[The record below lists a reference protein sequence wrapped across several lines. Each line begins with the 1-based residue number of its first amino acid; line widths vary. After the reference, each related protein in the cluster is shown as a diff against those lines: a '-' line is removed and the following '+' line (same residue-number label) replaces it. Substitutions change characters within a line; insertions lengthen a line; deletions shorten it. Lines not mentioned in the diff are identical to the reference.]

1 MKNKNEKLF
10 IVAIVCIILCIPIGI
25 IIGKSLINKND
36 TVNNVTEN
44 NVTEN
49 VTENNVTENVT
60 ENESVKL
67 KYNYSESD
75 IITDNSIVTSLLS
88 NIGLD
93 KEDEVQEHYGC
104 TLNDSLQNYFF
115 NNSSFMDVISKYSKR
130 NNMLIMP
137 PKEIYSS
144 DECGGGSP
152 TCRLITKTSID
163 KIISVYPFIN
173 INMFKKSNL
182 TNDYITASPLPMCVS
197 PEVITHNIVFI
208 KYNHEYK
215 YIGIDKIKTNYDE
228 NETIYYIFN
237 DKMQLINIEK

>member
-182 TNDYITASPLPMCVS
+182 TNDYITASPFPMCVS

>member
-36 TVNNVTEN
+36 TVNNVN
-44 NVTEN
+44 
-49 VTENNVTENVT
+49 ENVT

-93 KEDEVQEHYGC
+93 KEDEVQEKYGC
-104 TLNDSLQNYFF
+104 TLNFSLRDYYF
-115 NNSSFMDVISKYSKR
+115 NNGSFMDVISRYSER

-137 PKEIYSS
+137 PEEIYSS
-144 DECGGGSP
+144 DECGVGSP

-182 TNDYITASPLPMCVS
+182 TNDYITASPYVCVS

-228 NETIYYIFN
+228 TETIYYIFN

>member
-10 IVAIVCIILCIPIGI
+10 IVAIACIILCIPIGI

-36 TVNNVTEN
+36 TVN
-44 NVTEN
+44 N

-104 TLNDSLQNYFF
+104 TLNNSLQNYFF
-115 NNSSFMDVISKYSKR
+115 NNGSFMDVISRYSER

-137 PKEIYSS
+137 PEEIYSS
-144 DECGGGSP
+144 DECGVGSP

-182 TNDYITASPLPMCVS
+182 TNDYITASPFPMCVS

>member
-10 IVAIVCIILCIPIGI
+10 IVAIACIILCIPIGI

-36 TVNNVTEN
+36 TVNNVN
-44 NVTEN
+44 
-49 VTENNVTENVT
+49 ENVT

-67 KYNYSESD
+67 KYNYTESD

-93 KEDEVQEHYGC
+93 KEDEVQEKYGC
-104 TLNDSLQNYFF
+104 TLNYSLQDYYF
-115 NNSSFMDVISKYSKR
+115 NNGSFMDVISRYSER

-137 PKEIYSS
+137 PEEIYSS
-144 DECGGGSP
+144 DECGVGSP

-182 TNDYITASPLPMCVS
+182 TSDYITSSSNPVCVS
-197 PEVITHNIVFI
+197 GEVITHNIVFI

>member
-36 TVNNVTEN
+36 TVNNVN
-44 NVTEN
+44 
-49 VTENNVTENVT
+49 ENVT

-104 TLNDSLQNYFF
+104 TLNNSLQNYFF
-115 NNSSFMDVISKYSKR
+115 NNGSFMDVISRYSER

-137 PKEIYSS
+137 PEEIYSS
-144 DECGGGSP
+144 DECGVGSP
-152 TCRLITKTSID
+152 SCRLITKTSID

-182 TNDYITASPLPMCVS
+182 TNDYITASPYVCVS
-197 PEVITHNIVFI
+197 GEVITHNIVFI

-228 NETIYYIFN
+228 TETIYYIFN

>member
-10 IVAIVCIILCIPIGI
+10 IVAIACIILCIPIGI

-36 TVNNVTEN
+36 TVNNVN
-44 NVTEN
+44 
-49 VTENNVTENVT
+49 ENVT

-67 KYNYSESD
+67 KYNYSGSD

-93 KEDEVQEHYGC
+93 KEDEVQEKYGC
-104 TLNDSLQNYFF
+104 TLNYSLQNYFF
-115 NNSSFMDVISKYSKR
+115 NNGSFMDVISRYSER

-137 PKEIYSS
+137 PEEIYSS
-144 DECGGGSP
+144 DECGVGSP
-152 TCRLITKTSID
+152 SCRLITKTSID

-182 TNDYITASPLPMCVS
+182 TNDYITASPYVCVS
-197 PEVITHNIVFI
+197 GEVITHNIVFI

>member
-44 NVTEN
+44 VTEN
-49 VTENNVTENVT
+49 NVT

-93 KEDEVQEHYGC
+93 KEDEVQEHYRC

-115 NNSSFMDVISKYSKR
+115 NNGSFMDVISKYSKR

-144 DECGGGSP
+144 DECGVGSP

-182 TNDYITASPLPMCVS
+182 TNDYITAAPFPMCVS

>member
-10 IVAIVCIILCIPIGI
+10 IVAIACIILCIPIGI

-36 TVNNVTEN
+36 TVNNVN
-44 NVTEN
+44 EN
-49 VTENNVTENVT
+49 VTENNVTENET

-67 KYNYSESD
+67 KYNYSGSD

-137 PKEIYSS
+137 PEEIYSS

-182 TNDYITASPLPMCVS
+182 TNDYITASPFPMCVS

>member
-115 NNSSFMDVISKYSKR
+115 NNSSFMDVISKYSER

-137 PKEIYSS
+137 PEEIYSS

-182 TNDYITASPLPMCVS
+182 TNDYITASPFPMCVS

>member
-36 TVNNVTEN
+36 TVNNVN
-44 NVTEN
+44 
-49 VTENNVTENVT
+49 ENVT

-75 IITDNSIVTSLLS
+75 IITDNSIVTPLLS

-93 KEDEVQEHYGC
+93 KEDEVQEKYGC
-104 TLNDSLQNYFF
+104 TLNFSLQDYYF
-115 NNSSFMDVISKYSKR
+115 NNGSFMDVISRYSER

-137 PKEIYSS
+137 PEEIYSS
-144 DECGGGSP
+144 DECGVGSP

-182 TNDYITASPLPMCVS
+182 TNDYITSSPNPVCIS

-228 NETIYYIFN
+228 TETIYYTFN

>member
-10 IVAIVCIILCIPIGI
+10 IVAIACIILCIPIGI

-36 TVNNVTEN
+36 TVNNVNE
-44 NVTEN
+44 
-49 VTENNVTENVT
+49 NVTENVT

-115 NNSSFMDVISKYSKR
+115 NNSSFMDVISKYSER

-137 PKEIYSS
+137 PEEIYSS

-182 TNDYITASPLPMCVS
+182 TNDYITASPFPMCVS

>member
-10 IVAIVCIILCIPIGI
+10 IVAIACIILCIPIGI

-36 TVNNVTEN
+36 TVNNVNENATEN
-44 NVTEN
+44 
-49 VTENNVTENVT
+49 NVT

-67 KYNYSESD
+67 KYNYTESD

-182 TNDYITASPLPMCVS
+182 TNDYITASPFPMCVS

-228 NETIYYIFN
+228 NKTIYYIFN

>member
-49 VTENNVTENVT
+49 
-60 ENESVKL
+60 ESVKL

-93 KEDEVQEHYGC
+93 KEDEVQEHYRC

-115 NNSSFMDVISKYSKR
+115 NNGSFMDVISKYSKR

-144 DECGGGSP
+144 DECGVGSP

-182 TNDYITASPLPMCVS
+182 TNDYITAAPFPMCVS

>member
-36 TVNNVTEN
+36 TVNNVN
-44 NVTEN
+44 
-49 VTENNVTENVT
+49 ENVT
-60 ENESVKL
+60 ENESVKS

-93 KEDEVQEHYGC
+93 KEDEVQEKYGC
-104 TLNDSLQNYFF
+104 TLNFSLQDYYF
-115 NNSSFMDVISKYSKR
+115 NNGSFMDVISRYSER

-144 DECGGGSP
+144 DECGVGSP

-182 TNDYITASPLPMCVS
+182 TNDYITASPFPMCVS

-208 KYNHEYK
+208 KYNREYK

>member
-36 TVNNVTEN
+36 IVNNVNEN
-44 NVTEN
+44 A
-49 VTENNVTENVT
+49 TENNVTENVT

-104 TLNDSLQNYFF
+104 TLNNSLQNYFF
-115 NNSSFMDVISKYSKR
+115 NNGSFMDVISRYSER

-182 TNDYITASPLPMCVS
+182 TNDYITASPFPMCVS

-228 NETIYYIFN
+228 NKTIYYIFN

>member
-10 IVAIVCIILCIPIGI
+10 IVAIACIILCIPIGI

-44 NVTEN
+44 A
-49 VTENNVTENVT
+49 TENNENENVT
-60 ENESVKL
+60 ENENVKL
-67 KYNYSESD
+67 KYNYTESD

-137 PKEIYSS
+137 PEEIYSS

-152 TCRLITKTSID
+152 TCRLITKTNID

-182 TNDYITASPLPMCVS
+182 TNDYITAAPFPMCVS

>member
-36 TVNNVTEN
+36 TVNNVNEN
-44 NVTEN
+44 A
-49 VTENNVTENVT
+49 TENNVTENVT

-104 TLNDSLQNYFF
+104 TLNNSLQNYFF
-115 NNSSFMDVISKYSKR
+115 NNGSFMDVISRYSER

-137 PKEIYSS
+137 PEEIYSS
-144 DECGGGSP
+144 DECGVGSP

-163 KIISVYPFIN
+163 KIISLYPFIN
-173 INMFKKSNL
+173 INMFIKSSW
-182 TNDYITASPLPMCVS
+182 TKDYITASPYVCVS

-228 NETIYYIFN
+228 TETIYYIFN
-237 DKMQLINIEK
+237 DNMQLINIEK

>member
-36 TVNNVTEN
+36 TVNNVN
-44 NVTEN
+44 
-49 VTENNVTENVT
+49 ENVT

-67 KYNYSESD
+67 KYNYSGSD

-93 KEDEVQEHYGC
+93 KEDEVQEKYGC
-104 TLNDSLQNYFF
+104 TLNYSLQNYFF
-115 NNSSFMDVISKYSKR
+115 NNGSFMDVISRYSER

-137 PKEIYSS
+137 SEEIYSS
-144 DECGGGSP
+144 DECGVGSP
-152 TCRLITKTSID
+152 SCRLITKTSID

-182 TNDYITASPLPMCVS
+182 TNDYITASPYVCVS
-197 PEVITHNIVFI
+197 GEVITHNIVFI

>member
-36 TVNNVTEN
+36 TM
-44 NVTEN
+44 
-49 VTENNVTENVT
+49 NNVTENVT
-60 ENESVKL
+60 ENESVEL

-104 TLNDSLQNYFF
+104 TLNNSLQNYFF
-115 NNSSFMDVISKYSKR
+115 NNGSFMDVISRYSER

-137 PKEIYSS
+137 PEEIYSS
-144 DECGGGSP
+144 DECGVGSP

-182 TNDYITASPLPMCVS
+182 TNDYITDSPYVCVS
-197 PEVITHNIVFI
+197 GEVITHNIVFI

>member
-36 TVNNVTEN
+36 TVNNVN
-44 NVTEN
+44 
-49 VTENNVTENVT
+49 ENVT

-93 KEDEVQEHYGC
+93 KEDEVQEKYGC
-104 TLNDSLQNYFF
+104 TLNFSLRDYYF
-115 NNSSFMDVISKYSKR
+115 NNGSFMNVISSYSER

-137 PKEIYSS
+137 PEEIYSS
-144 DECGGGSP
+144 DECGVGSP

-182 TNDYITASPLPMCVS
+182 TNDYITASPYVCVS

-228 NETIYYIFN
+228 TETIYYIFN

>member
-1 MKNKNEKLF
+1 M
-10 IVAIVCIILCIPIGI
+10 
-25 IIGKSLINKND
+25 
-36 TVNNVTEN
+36 NVI
-44 NVTEN
+44 
-49 VTENNVTENVT
+49 
-60 ENESVKL
+60 SS
-67 KYNYSESD
+67 YSE
-75 IITDNSIVTSLLS
+75 
-88 NIGLD
+88 
-93 KEDEVQEHYGC
+93 
-104 TLNDSLQNYFF
+104 
-115 NNSSFMDVISKYSKR
+115 R

-137 PKEIYSS
+137 SEEIYNSE
-144 DECGGGSP
+144 ECGVGSP

-182 TNDYITASPLPMCVS
+182 TNDYITASPYVCVS
-197 PEVITHNIVFI
+197 GEIITHNIVFI

>member
-36 TVNNVTEN
+36 TVNNVNE
-44 NVTEN
+44 
-49 VTENNVTENVT
+49 NVTENVT

-115 NNSSFMDVISKYSKR
+115 NNSSFMDVISKYSER

-137 PKEIYSS
+137 PEEIYSS

-182 TNDYITASPLPMCVS
+182 TNDYITASPFPMCVS

>member
-36 TVNNVTEN
+36 TMNNVN
-44 NVTEN
+44 
-49 VTENNVTENVT
+49 ENVT

-93 KEDEVQEHYGC
+93 KEDEVQEKYGC
-104 TLNDSLQNYFF
+104 TLNFSLQDYYF
-115 NNSSFMDVISKYSKR
+115 NNGSFMDVISRYSER

-137 PKEIYSS
+137 PEEIYSS
-144 DECGGGSP
+144 DECGVGSP

-182 TNDYITASPLPMCVS
+182 TNDYITSSPYVCVS

-228 NETIYYIFN
+228 TETIYYIFN

>member
-36 TVNNVTEN
+36 TVNNVNENATEN
-44 NVTEN
+44 
-49 VTENNVTENVT
+49 NVT

-67 KYNYSESD
+67 KYNYTESD

-182 TNDYITASPLPMCVS
+182 TNDYITASPFPMCVS

>member
-10 IVAIVCIILCIPIGI
+10 IVAIACIILCIPIGI

-36 TVNNVTEN
+36 TVNNVN
-44 NVTEN
+44 
-49 VTENNVTENVT
+49 ENVT

-67 KYNYSESD
+67 KYNYTESD

-93 KEDEVQEHYGC
+93 KEDEVQEKYGC
-104 TLNDSLQNYFF
+104 TLNYSLQDYYF
-115 NNSSFMDVISKYSKR
+115 NNGSFMDVISRYSER

-137 PKEIYSS
+137 PEEIYSS
-144 DECGGGSP
+144 DECGVGSP

-182 TNDYITASPLPMCVS
+182 TNDYITASPFPMCVS

>member
-36 TVNNVTEN
+36 TVNNVN
-44 NVTEN
+44 
-49 VTENNVTENVT
+49 ENVT

-75 IITDNSIVTSLLS
+75 IITDNSIVTPLLS

-93 KEDEVQEHYGC
+93 KEDEVQEKYGC
-104 TLNDSLQNYFF
+104 TLNFSLQDYYF
-115 NNSSFMDVISKYSKR
+115 NNGSFMDVISRYSER

-137 PKEIYSS
+137 PEEIYSS
-144 DECGGGSP
+144 DECGVGSP
-152 TCRLITKTSID
+152 SCRLITKTSID

-182 TNDYITASPLPMCVS
+182 TNDYITASPYVCVS

-228 NETIYYIFN
+228 TETIYYIFN

>member
-36 TVNNVTEN
+36 TVNNVN
-44 NVTEN
+44 EN
-49 VTENNVTENVT
+49 VTENNVTEN
-60 ENESVKL
+60 
-67 KYNYSESD
+67 ESD

-93 KEDEVQEHYGC
+93 KEDEVQEKYGC
-104 TLNDSLQNYFF
+104 TLNFSLQDYFF
-115 NNSSFMDVISKYSKR
+115 NNGSFMGVISRYSER

-137 PKEIYSS
+137 PEEIYSS
-144 DECGGGSP
+144 DECGVGSP
-152 TCRLITKTSID
+152 SCRLITKTSID

-182 TNDYITASPLPMCVS
+182 TNDYITSSSNPVCIS

>member
-36 TVNNVTEN
+36 TVN
-44 NVTEN
+44 N

-182 TNDYITASPLPMCVS
+182 TNDYITASPFPMCVS

>member
-36 TVNNVTEN
+36 TVNNVN
-44 NVTEN
+44 EN
-49 VTENNVTENVT
+49 VTENNVT

-115 NNSSFMDVISKYSKR
+115 NNSSFMDVISKYSER

-137 PKEIYSS
+137 PEEIYSS

-182 TNDYITASPLPMCVS
+182 TNDYITASPFPMCVS

>member
-36 TVNNVTEN
+36 TVNNVN
-44 NVTEN
+44 
-49 VTENNVTENVT
+49 ENVT
-60 ENESVKL
+60 ENESVKS

-93 KEDEVQEHYGC
+93 KEDEVQEKYGC
-104 TLNDSLQNYFF
+104 TLNFSLQDYYF
-115 NNSSFMDVISKYSKR
+115 NNGSFMDVISRYSER

-144 DECGGGSP
+144 DECGVGSP

-182 TNDYITASPLPMCVS
+182 TNDYITASPFPMCVS

>member
-10 IVAIVCIILCIPIGI
+10 IVAIACIILCIPIGI

-36 TVNNVTEN
+36 TVNNVN
-44 NVTEN
+44 
-49 VTENNVTENVT
+49 ENVT

-67 KYNYSESD
+67 KYNYTESD

-115 NNSSFMDVISKYSKR
+115 NNSSFMDVISKYSER

-137 PKEIYSS
+137 PEEIYSS

-182 TNDYITASPLPMCVS
+182 TNDYITASPFPMCVS

>member
-10 IVAIVCIILCIPIGI
+10 IVAIACIILCIPIGI

-36 TVNNVTEN
+36 TVNNVN
-44 NVTEN
+44 
-49 VTENNVTENVT
+49 ENVT

-104 TLNDSLQNYFF
+104 TLNNSLQNYFF
-115 NNSSFMDVISKYSKR
+115 NNGSFMDVISRYSER

-137 PKEIYSS
+137 PEEIYSS
-144 DECGGGSP
+144 DECGVGSP
-152 TCRLITKTSID
+152 TCRLITKTNID

-182 TNDYITASPLPMCVS
+182 TNDYITDSPYVCVS
-197 PEVITHNIVFI
+197 GEVITHNIVFI

>member
-44 NVTEN
+44 
-49 VTENNVTENVT
+49 NVT

-104 TLNDSLQNYFF
+104 TLNDSLQNHFF

-182 TNDYITASPLPMCVS
+182 TNDYITASPFPMCVS

>member
-10 IVAIVCIILCIPIGI
+10 IVAIACIILCISIGI

-36 TVNNVTEN
+36 TVNNVN
-44 NVTEN
+44 
-49 VTENNVTENVT
+49 ENVT

-67 KYNYSESD
+67 KYNYSGSD

-93 KEDEVQEHYGC
+93 KEDEVQEKYGC
-104 TLNDSLQNYFF
+104 TLNYSLQNYFF
-115 NNSSFMDVISKYSKR
+115 NNGSFMDVISRYSER

-137 PKEIYSS
+137 PEEIYSS
-144 DECGGGSP
+144 DECGVGSP
-152 TCRLITKTSID
+152 SCRLITKTSID

-182 TNDYITASPLPMCVS
+182 TNDYITASPYVCVS
-197 PEVITHNIVFI
+197 GEVITHNIVFI

>member
-44 NVTEN
+44 
-49 VTENNVTENVT
+49 NVT

-182 TNDYITASPLPMCVS
+182 TNDYITASPFPMCVS

>member
-1 MKNKNEKLF
+1 MVEWYMKNKNEKLF
-10 IVAIVCIILCIPIGI
+10 IVAIACIILCIPIGI

-36 TVNNVTEN
+36 TVNNVN
-44 NVTEN
+44 
-49 VTENNVTENVT
+49 ENVT

-67 KYNYSESD
+67 KYNYSGSD

-93 KEDEVQEHYGC
+93 KEDEVQEKYGC
-104 TLNDSLQNYFF
+104 TLNYSLQNYFF
-115 NNSSFMDVISKYSKR
+115 NNGSFMDVISRYSER

-137 PKEIYSS
+137 PEEIYSS
-144 DECGGGSP
+144 DECGVGSP
-152 TCRLITKTSID
+152 SCRLITKTSID

-182 TNDYITASPLPMCVS
+182 TNDYITASPYVCVS
-197 PEVITHNIVFI
+197 GEVITHNIVFI

>member
-10 IVAIVCIILCIPIGI
+10 IVAIACIILCIPIGI

-36 TVNNVTEN
+36 TVNNVN
-44 NVTEN
+44 
-49 VTENNVTENVT
+49 ENVT

-67 KYNYSESD
+67 KYNYTESD

-93 KEDEVQEHYGC
+93 KEDEVQEKYGC
-104 TLNDSLQNYFF
+104 TLNYSLQDYYF
-115 NNSSFMDVISKYSKR
+115 NNGSFMDVISRYSER

-137 PKEIYSS
+137 PEEIYSS
-144 DECGGGSP
+144 DECGVGSP

-173 INMFKKSNL
+173 INMFKNKYYVKS
-182 TNDYITASPLPMCVS
+182 
-197 PEVITHNIVFI
+197 IVF
-208 KYNHEYK
+208 
-215 YIGIDKIKTNYDE
+215 YIILLFFSFQCLKNK
-228 NETIYYIFN
+228 
-237 DKMQLINIEK
+237 

>member
-10 IVAIVCIILCIPIGI
+10 IVAIACIILCIPIGI

-36 TVNNVTEN
+36 TVN
-44 NVTEN
+44 N

-104 TLNDSLQNYFF
+104 TLNNSLQNYFF
-115 NNSSFMDVISKYSKR
+115 NNGSFMDVISRYSER

-137 PKEIYSS
+137 PEEIYSS
-144 DECGGGSP
+144 DECGVGSP

-182 TNDYITASPLPMCVS
+182 TNDYITASPFPMCVS

-228 NETIYYIFN
+228 NETMYYIFN